1 MGMVILPPQVGMLG
15 EEAEVLHG
23 STRDVPGLGRSS
35 RNDACL
41 TQLPSYWSDSH
52 LSWERGS
59 LPQGL
64 GGRWEGHEQGSV
76 FRESPCHQGDLCGRG
91 YQMPRFTAKAVCYQL
106 GPQFPQM

>member
-1 MGMVILPPQVGMLG
+1 MLG

-23 STRDVPGLGRSS
+23 SPRDVPGLGKSS
-35 RNDACL
+35 RNDACF
-41 TQLPSYWSDSH
+41 TQLPSYWFDSH
-52 LSWERGS
+52 LSQERGS
-59 LPQGL
+59 LPQGV
-64 GGRWEGHEQGSV
+64 GHEQGSV